1 MMGSPTQQFIQHNQC
16 FRYSETQKT
25 SEYIEN
31 QKNVEYADDISAI
44 FKLKTVIMHKGLQ
57 KSLLITD

>member
-44 FKLKTVIMHKGLQ
+44 FKLKTVIMHIGLQ
-57 KSLLITD
+57 